1 MSVPM
6 NPEAVSARLRM
17 VGELTDLR
25 ASLRMNA
32 KLDMRPSSVSR
43 RLQMVAQL
51 HALCTRL
58 GNTALRSEHG
68 K

>member
-6 NPEAVSARLRM
+6 NPEAVSVRLRM
-17 VGELTDLR
+17 VDELTDLR

-32 KLDMRPSSVSR
+32 TLDMRPSSVSR
-43 RLQMVAQL
+43 RLRMVAHL

-58 GNTALRSEHG
+58 GNTALRSEHV